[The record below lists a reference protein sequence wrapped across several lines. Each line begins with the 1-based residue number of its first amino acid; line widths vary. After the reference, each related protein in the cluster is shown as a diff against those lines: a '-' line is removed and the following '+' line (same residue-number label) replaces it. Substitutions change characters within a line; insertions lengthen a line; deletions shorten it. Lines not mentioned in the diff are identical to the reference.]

1 MPFVLMDFPLM
12 RRERME
18 ELKAIAEQA
27 GAPNVS
33 PARDPSLLFK
43 PRTIAGHQLSAPLA
57 GSSAGMRRSGFLT
70 RSIGVIR
77 SRLLRTSDQSR
88 SNRGLPL
95 SKICEYCMQIKV
107 ELARKLLPYSSHFR
121 NDRVF
126 AHGIIL
132 P

>member
-1 MPFVLMDFPLM
+1 
-12 RRERME
+12 ME
-18 ELKAIAEQA
+18 ELKAIVEQA
-27 GAPNVS
+27 GAPDVS

-70 RSIGVIR
+70 RSTGVIG

-88 SNRGLPL
+88 SNRGLSL

-107 ELARKLLPYSSHFR
+107 ELARKLLPYSSNFR